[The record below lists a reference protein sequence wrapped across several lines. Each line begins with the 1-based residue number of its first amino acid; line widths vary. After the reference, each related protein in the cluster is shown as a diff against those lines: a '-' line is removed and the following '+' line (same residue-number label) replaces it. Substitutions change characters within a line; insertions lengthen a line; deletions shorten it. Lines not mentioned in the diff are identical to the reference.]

1 MRACLTADVTNEQRL
16 LHGGIK
22 LEVGSREAA
31 LILARRRVMGSQI
44 TFKTVNI
51 VNMLR

>member
-1 MRACLTADVTNEQRL
+1 MKACLTADVTNEQRL
-16 LHGGIK
+16 LH
-22 LEVGSREAA
+22 GSREAA

-44 TFKTVNI
+44 TFKTVHI

>member
-1 MRACLTADVTNEQRL
+1 MRACLIADVTNEQRL
-16 LHGGIK
+16 PHGGIK
-22 LEVGSREAA
+22 LEVGSRQGT

-44 TFKTVNI
+44 TFKTVHI